1 MLKMN
6 KNVIILWLIF
16 IYILLIAGVEAAH
29 KPIPCDG
36 CHGLLGVNTGDE
48 DCGGCHKYKLD
59 VAKLEKEHNPNI
71 CTSCHMGNT
80 LVGASEKDIFHNG
93 HNALQCTRCHTE
105 DNFTIIK
112 IQSDGFKCV
121 SCHGSKIHTIHIK
134 KIDKTCPI
142 CHGTWANDK
151 SYNTQ
156 SNSPSTNKTQE
167 KENIEKFTI
176 YSLIKNMFDYLVG
189 KR

>member
-1 MLKMN
+1 MSVNNNILLLLML
-6 KNVIILWLIF
+6 VIILISAWP
-16 IYILLIAGVEAAH
+16 AEAH
-29 KPIPCDG
+29 KDIPCNG
-36 CHGLLGVNTGDE
+36 CHGLLGIDTGE

-59 VAKLEKEHNPNI
+59 VAKLETFHNPNI
-71 CTSCHMGNT
+71 CIRCHMGNT
-80 LVGASEKDIFHNG
+80 LENASMKDIFHNG

-105 DNFTIIK
+105 DNFTVIK
-112 IQSDGFKCV
+112 IKNDGFKCV

-134 KIDKTCPI
+134 NLDKACPI

-156 SNSPSTNKTQE
+156 SNSPSTNKT
-167 KENIEKFTI
+167 KENENVEKFTI
-176 YSLIKNMFDYLVG
+176 YSLLKNLFDYLLG